1 MKLERMF
8 VAVRVLVDRAD
19 LSSAKMCILAS
30 ASVGASATKSN

>member
-8 VAVRVLVDRAD
+8 VAVRVFVDRTD

-30 ASVGASATKSN
+30 VS